1 MHADLTRWTY
11 DPAFA
16 YRSVLLQQ
24 GRVLLDADWN
34 EQAAITAHHDTA
46 RTADIIGRSGG
57 PESLDGGPGPFAVVD
72 LANGAEPS
80 GVPWARLGVTPGH
93 YYVDGVLAESA
104 ADPAT
109 ATAAAAGAWPLA
121 DQPYRPRIGTGAG
134 ASPGLDEPPAADG
147 DGRYAAYLDV
157 FERTVS
163 PDERPELLESALG
176 GPDTAMRQQTA
187 WQVLLRRLTGGEVC
201 SQLDAGAPTAPRT
214 MVAGLR
220 EAAPDADPCQIT
232 SGGGYQRL
240 ENQLYRVEICDVDP
254 QPRFV
259 WSRENGSVTAGLV
272 QIGVTTEPGMD
283 AALTLDRVGRDEELS
298 IRQDD
303 LVEVTSTDR
312 QLRGLPGFLAEVGP
326 VVDLVIHVHWLA
338 GAPASLPSLGRAPV
352 VRRWDGGPSTLS
364 TTATDLEGGITVAFP
379 AGGAPSVGDFWLVP
393 ARTARLAY
401 GTSARQG
408 TLDWPWDSTPP
419 AARPPVGPVHHRAPL
434 GILSRTGTSWTL
446 ESDCRHLFPPL
457 TGLVTIDLVGGDGQE
472 AMPGDEL
479 DAPIRVVVR
488 NGGIP
493 VEGAAVRF
501 TPAGGTLREKVSG
514 SPPAGGVVATGP
526 DGVAAVLWTLDPGGA
541 STQTLTAQ
549 RLDDT
554 SSPVDVAVVVSGRL
568 SIASEVQWRPAC
580 DAFAG
585 TRTVQDALAQLATT
599 PTLRLLGGDGQ
610 EVSSEGV
617 TVPQLV
623 RVAVDSPCGPAS
635 VKVVAKGTDGAQ
647 VLASQDGAAVP
658 PSLSGTGAGP
668 SDAASPDGSGVAAFV
683 WQPSF
688 AQGGSDVLTVTVDG
702 LPLAAVQVSAQLD
715 VSVAGTLGMHV
726 TETAFLNGSRF
737 ENDSVV
743 DVGDLVS
750 GIAITLDSLP
760 LPESVA
766 GKPVGRVLMDLPWP
780 TPPELDQ
787 WGDQSFALHTVELVG
802 EVIARKNLILWRS
815 RLPLDAVLGR
825 VRDRLVGF
833 EANKRLG
840 SPALPIRM
848 RFQLD
853 GWAILD
859 AGNPERHLNGHAV
872 TQSVQGQ
879 TVLRLPTTDDIAGGR
894 FEMWFWFGTD
904 KQGPNFT
911 RFHIEDFAGST
922 LTKVTRLATDAGV
935 PVTVVEEDAPG
946 IRKNTVLGTVP
957 PNGAQL
963 LPGQPLTIRVSRG
976 VGG

>member
-1 MHADLTRWTY
+1 MHADLTRWTH
-11 DPAFA
+11 DPALA

-46 RTADIIGRSGG
+46 RTADIVGADGG
-57 PESLDGGPGPFAVVD
+57 PAPLDGGPGPFAIVD
-72 LANGAEPS
+72 LADGSEPA

-104 ADPAT
+104 ADPDA
-109 ATAAAAGAWPLA
+109 AAAAGAWALA
-121 DQPYRPRIGTGAG
+121 DQPHRPTIGTGGG
-134 ASPGLDEPPAADG
+134 ASPGLEEPPAGEG

-187 WQVLLRRLTGGEVC
+187 WQVRLARLDGGEVC
-201 SQLDAGAPTAPRT
+201 SQLDDVAERTPRT

-220 EAAPDADPCQIT
+220 EAAADADPCQIT

-240 ENQLYRVEICDVDP
+240 ENQLYRVEICSISP

-272 QIGVTTEPGMD
+272 QIGVTTEPGME

-298 IRQDD
+298 IRQGD

-312 QLRGLPGFLAEVGP
+312 QLRGLSGFLARVGP
-326 VVDLVIHVHWLA
+326 VIDLVVHVDWLA
-338 GAPASLPSLGRAPV
+338 GAPSTVPSLGRAPV
-352 VRRWDGGPSTLS
+352 VRRWDGGPSTVS
-364 TTATDLEGGITVAFP
+364 TGPTDLEGGITVAFP
-379 AGGAPSVGDFWLVP
+379 AGGTPSVGDYWLVP

-408 TLDWPWDSTPP
+408 TLDWPWDAATPTP
-419 AARPPVGPVHHRAPL
+419 RPPVGPVHHHAPL
-434 GILSRTGTSWTL
+434 GILTRAGSAWTL

-479 DAPIRVVVR
+479 DAPVRVVVR
-488 NGGIP
+488 NGGLP
-493 VEGAAVRF
+493 VEGAPVRF
-501 TPAGGTLREKVSG
+501 TAAGGTLREEVSG
-514 SPPAGGVVATGP
+514 SPPAGGVVATGA
-526 DGVAAVLWTLDPGGA
+526 DGVAAVRWTLDPTG
-541 STQTLTAQ
+541 SPTQTLTAQ

-554 SSPVDVAVVVSGRL
+554 STPVDVAVVVSGRL
-568 SIASEVQWRPAC
+568 SIASQVQWDPAC
-580 DAFAG
+580 DAFAR

-623 RVAVDSPCGPAS
+623 RVAVDSPCGPAR
-635 VKVVAKGTDGAQ
+635 VKVVAQASEQ
-647 VLASQDGAAVP
+647 ALVLAAQDGSSVP
-658 PSLSGTGAGP
+658 PSLTGTGAGP
-668 SDAASPDGSGVAAFV
+668 TDAVETDAAGVAAFV
-683 WQPSF
+683 WQPAF
-688 AQGGSDVLTVTVDG
+688 KGGRSDVLTLTVDG
-702 LPLAAVQVSAQLD
+702 LALAPVRVSAQLD
-715 VSVAGTLGMHV
+715 VSVGGTLGMHV
-726 TETAFLNGSRF
+726 VETAFRNGSTF
-737 ENDSVV
+737 ENDAVV
-743 DVGDLVS
+743 DVADLVS
-750 GIAITLDSLP
+750 GIVITLDALV
-760 LPESVA
+760 LPESVN

-780 TPPELDQ
+780 TPPELDL
-787 WGDQSFALHTVELVG
+787 WNDQSFGLHTVELVG
-802 EVIARKNLILWRS
+802 ELEARKNVILWRS
-815 RLPLDAVLGR
+815 RLPLDSVLLR
-825 VRDRLVGF
+825 MRERLIGF
-833 EANKRLG
+833 ENDQRLG
-840 SPALPIRM
+840 SPAMPVRM

-853 GWAILD
+853 GWAIID
-859 AGNPERHLNGHAV
+859 ADDPERHLNGHAV

-879 TVLRLPTTDDIAGGR
+879 TVLRLPTTDEVAGGR
-894 FEMWFWFGTD
+894 FEMWFWFGGD
-904 KQGPNFT
+904 KPGPNFT
-911 RFHIEDFAGST
+911 RFRIEDFTGST
-922 LTKVTRLATDAGV
+922 LTKITRLATDAGV
-935 PVTVVEEDAPG
+935 PVTVIEEDAPG
-946 IRKNTVLGTVP
+946 IRKNTVLGTIP
-957 PNGAQL
+957 PSGTQL

>member
-1 MHADLTRWTY
+1 MHADLTRWTH

-24 GRVLLDADWN
+24 GRVLLDSDWN

-46 RTADIIGRSGG
+46 RTADVVGASGG
-57 PESLDGGPGPFAVVD
+57 PAPLDGGLGPFAIVD
-72 LANGAEPS
+72 LDNGLEAS
-80 GVPWARLGVTPGH
+80 GAPWARLGVTPGH

-104 ADPAT
+104 PDPAT
-109 ATAAAAGAWPLA
+109 PAAAGAWPLA
-121 DQPYRPRIGTGAG
+121 DQPFRPTIGSGAG
-134 ASPGLDEPPAADG
+134 ASPGLEEPPAADG

-157 FERTVS
+157 FEHTVS
-163 PDERPELLESALG
+163 ADERPELLESALG

-187 WQVLLRRLTGGEVC
+187 WQVSLTRLGGGQVC
-201 SQLDAGAPTAPRT
+201 SQLGDVAEVAPRL

-220 EAAPDADPCQIT
+220 EAAPDADPCLIT

-240 ENQLYRVEICDVDP
+240 ENQLYRVEICAVTP
-254 QPRFV
+254 APRFV

-272 QIGVTTEPGMD
+272 QIGTTTEPGMD

-303 LVEVTSTDR
+303 LVEVTSADR
-312 QLRGLPGFLAEVGP
+312 QLRGLPGFLARVGP
-326 VVDLVIHVHWLA
+326 VIDLVIHVDWLA
-338 GAPASLPSLGRAPV
+338 GAPASVQSLGRAPV

-364 TTATDLEGGITVAFP
+364 TAPTDLEGGITVAFP
-379 AGGAPSVGDFWLVP
+379 AGGTPGVGDFWLVP

-408 TLDWPWDSTPP
+408 TLDWPWDSPTPSP
-419 AARPPVGPVHHRAPL
+419 RPPVGPVHHHAPL
-434 GILSRTGTSWTL
+434 GILRRTGTAWTL
-446 ESDCRHLFPPL
+446 ESDCRTLFPPL

-479 DAPIRVVVR
+479 DAPVRVAVR
-488 NGGIP
+488 NGGLP
-493 VEGAAVRF
+493 VEGAPVRF
-501 TPAGGTLREKVSG
+501 TPAGGTLREAVSG
-514 SPPAGGVVATGP
+514 SPPAGGIVTTGA
-526 DGVAAVLWTLDPGGA
+526 DGVAAVRWTLDAAGA
-541 STQTLTAQ
+541 PTQTLTAQ

-568 SIASEVQWRPAC
+568 SIASEVQWQPAC

-623 RVAVDSPCGPAS
+623 RVAVDSPCGPAR
-635 VKVVAKGTDGAQ
+635 VKVVAQGTDGAL
-647 VLASQDGAAVP
+647 VLASKEGATVP
-658 PSLSGTGAGP
+658 PTLTGTGAGAT
-668 SDAASPDGSGVAAFV
+668 DAVEPDGDGVAAFV

-688 AQGGSDVLTVTVDG
+688 AQGRSDVLTVSVDG
-702 LPLAAVQVSAQLD
+702 LALAPVRVSAQLD

-726 TETAFLNGSRF
+726 VETAFLNGSAF
-737 ENDSVV
+737 ENDAVV
-743 DVGDLVS
+743 DVADLVS
-750 GIAITLDSLP
+750 GIAVTVDALV
-760 LPESVA
+760 LPESVN

-787 WGDQSFALHTVELVG
+787 WSDQSFALQTVELVG
-802 EVIARKNLILWRS
+802 ELIARKNLILWRS
-815 RLPLDAVLGR
+815 RLPLDSVLGR
-825 VRDRLVGF
+825 VRERLIGF
-833 EANKRLG
+833 EANNRLG
-840 SPALPIRM
+840 TPAMPIRL

-853 GWAILD
+853 GWAIMD
-859 AGNPERHLNGHAV
+859 ARNPERHLNGHAT

-879 TVLRLPTTDDIAGGR
+879 TVLRLPTTDDVAGGR

-904 KQGPNFT
+904 KPGPNFT
-911 RFHIEDFAGST
+911 RFRIEDFSGST
-922 LTKVTRLATDAGV
+922 LTKITRLATDAGV

-946 IRKNTVLGTVP
+946 IRKNTVIGTVP
-957 PNGAQL
+957 ASGTQL

>member
-1 MHADLTRWTY
+1 MHADLTRWTH
-11 DPAFA
+11 DPALA
-16 YRSVLLQQ
+16 YRSVLMQQ
-24 GRVLLDADWN
+24 GRVMLDADWN

-46 RTADIIGRSGG
+46 RTADIVGPSGG
-57 PESLDGGPGPFAVVD
+57 PEPLDGGPGPFAIVD
-72 LANGAEPS
+72 LTNGSEPS
-80 GVPWARLGVTPGH
+80 EVPWARLGVTPGH

-104 ADPAT
+104 PDPAN
-109 ATAAAAGAWPLA
+109 AAAGAWPLA
-121 DQPYRPRIGTGAG
+121 DQPYRPTIGTGAG
-134 ASPGLDEPPAADG
+134 SSPGLDEPPAGDG

-176 GPDTAMRQQTA
+176 GPDTAMREQTA
-187 WQVLLRRLTGGEVC
+187 WQVSLTRLGGGEVC
-201 SQLDAGAPTAPRT
+201 SQLDDVAERTPRT

-220 EAAPDADPCQIT
+220 PAAPDADPCQIT

-240 ENQLYRVEICDVDP
+240 ENQLYRVEICSVTP

-298 IRQDD
+298 IREGD
-303 LVEVTSTDR
+303 LVEVTSSDR
-312 QLRGLPGFLAEVGP
+312 QLRELPGFLARVGP
-326 VVDLVIHVHWLA
+326 VVDLVTHVHWLA
-338 GAPASLPSLGRAPV
+338 GAPASVPALGRAPV
-352 VRRWDGGPSTLS
+352 VRRWDGGPSPL
-364 TTATDLEGGITVAFP
+364 TTGQTDLEGGITVSFP
-379 AGGAPSVGDFWLVP
+379 TGGTPGVGDFWLVP

-408 TLDWPWDSTPP
+408 TLDWPWDSAPSSP
-419 AARPPVGPVHHRAPL
+419 RPPVGPVHHHAPL

-479 DAPIRVVVR
+479 GAPVRVVVR
-488 NGGIP
+488 NGGLP
-493 VEGAAVRF
+493 VEGAPVRF
-501 TPAGGTLREKVSG
+501 TPEGGTLREAVSG
-514 SPPAGGVVATGP
+514 SAPAGGVVATGA
-526 DGVAAVLWTLDPGGA
+526 DGVAAVKWTLDPTGA
-541 STQTLTAQ
+541 PTQTLTAQ

-554 SSPVDVAVVVSGRL
+554 NSPVDVAVIVSGRL
-568 SIASEVQWRPAC
+568 SIASQVQWEPAC
-580 DAFAG
+580 DAFGG

-623 RVAVDSPCGPAS
+623 RVAVDSPCGPAR
-635 VKVVAKGTDGAQ
+635 VKVVAQGTDGAL
-647 VLASQDGAAVP
+647 VLASPDGAAVP
-658 PSLSGTGAGP
+658 PTLSGTGAGSTDTSEP
-668 SDAASPDGSGVAAFV
+668 DASGVAAFV

-688 AQGGSDVLTVTVDG
+688 AQGPSDVLTLTVDG
-702 LPLAAVQVSAQLD
+702 LALAPVRVSAQLD

-726 TETAFLNGSRF
+726 IDTSFLNGSPF
-737 ENDSVV
+737 ENDGVV
-743 DVGDLVS
+743 DIGDLVS
-750 GIAITLDSLP
+750 GIAITVDSLV
-760 LPESVA
+760 LPESVN

-787 WGDQSFALHTVELVG
+787 WSDQSFALHTVELVG
-802 EVIARKNLILWRS
+802 ELVARKNLILWRS
-815 RLPLDAVLGR
+815 RLPLDSVLGR
-825 VRDRLVGF
+825 VRERLAGF
-833 EANKRLG
+833 AGNNRLG

-853 GWAILD
+853 GWAIMD
-859 AGNPERHLNGHAV
+859 ARNPERHLNGHAV
-872 TQSVQGQ
+872 SQSVQGQ

-904 KQGPNFT
+904 KPAPNFT
-911 RFHIEDFAGST
+911 RFKVEDFSGST
-922 LTKVTRLATDAGV
+922 LAKVTRLATDAGL

-946 IRKNTVLGTVP
+946 IRKNTVLGTIP
-957 PNGAQL
+957 AGGAQL

-976 VGG
+976 AGG

>member
-1 MHADLTRWTY
+1 MHADLTRWTH

-24 GRVLLDADWN
+24 GRVLLDSDWN

-46 RTADIIGRSGG
+46 RTADIVGPSGG
-57 PESLDGGPGPFAVVD
+57 PAPLDGGVGPFAIVD
-72 LANGAEPS
+72 LTTGLEPS
-80 GVPWARLGVTPGH
+80 AAPWARLGVTPGH

-104 ADPAT
+104 PDPAHP
-109 ATAAAAGAWPLA
+109 AGAGAWPLA
-121 DQPYRPRIGTGAG
+121 DQPHRPTIGSGAG
-134 ASPGLDEPPAADG
+134 ASPGLEEPPAADG

-187 WQVLLRRLTGGEVC
+187 WQVSLTRLVGGEVC
-201 SQLDAGAPTAPRT
+201 SQLDDVAEVTPRT
-214 MVAGLR
+214 MVARLR
-220 EAAPDADPCQIT
+220 DAAPDADPCQIT

-240 ENQLYRVEICDVDP
+240 ENQLYRVEICSVTP
-254 QPRFV
+254 SPRFV

-272 QIGVTTEPGMD
+272 QIGTTTEAGMD

-303 LVEVTSTDR
+303 LVEVTSADR
-312 QLRGLPGFLAEVGP
+312 QLRRLPGFMARVGP
-326 VVDLVIHVHWLA
+326 VIDLVIHVHWLA
-338 GAPASLPSLGRAPV
+338 GAPASVASLGRAAV
-352 VRRWDGGPSTLS
+352 ARRWDGGPSTLS
-364 TTATDLEGGITVAFP
+364 TAPIDLEGGITVAFP
-379 AGGAPSVGDFWLVP
+379 AGGTPSVGDFWLIP

-408 TLDWPWDSTPP
+408 TLDWPWDSPTASPL
-419 AARPPVGPVHHRAPL
+419 PPVGPIHHHAPL

-457 TGLVTIDLVGGDGQE
+457 TELVTIDLVGGDGQE

-479 DAPIRVVVR
+479 GAPVRVVVR
-488 NGGIP
+488 NGGLP
-493 VEGAAVRF
+493 VEGAPVRF
-501 TPAGGTLREKVSG
+501 TPAGGTLREEVSG
-514 SPPAGGVVATGP
+514 SPPAGGIVATDA
-526 DGVAAVLWTLDPGGA
+526 DGVAAVRWTLDPAGA
-541 STQTLTAQ
+541 STQALTAQ

-554 SSPVDVAVVVSGRL
+554 STPVDVAVVVSGRL
-568 SIASEVQWRPAC
+568 SIASQVQWQPAC

-623 RVAVDSPCGPAS
+623 RVAVDSPCGPAR
-635 VKVVAKGTDGAQ
+635 VKVVAQGTDGAL
-647 VLASQDGAAVP
+647 VLASQEGAPVP
-658 PSLSGTGAGP
+658 PTLTGTGAGA
-668 SDAASPDGSGVAAFV
+668 SDAVEPDATGVAAFV

-688 AQGGSDVLTVTVDG
+688 AQGRSDVLTISVDG
-702 LPLAAVQVSAQLD
+702 LGLAPVRVSAQLD

-726 TETAFLNGSRF
+726 VETAFLNGSAF
-737 ENDSVV
+737 ENDVVV
-743 DVGDLVS
+743 DVADLVS
-750 GIAITLDSLP
+750 GIAITIDSLV
-760 LPESVA
+760 LPESVN

-787 WGDQSFALHTVELVG
+787 WSDQSFALQTVELVG
-802 EVIARKNLILWRS
+802 ELIARKNLILWRS
-815 RLPLDAVLGR
+815 KLPLDSVLGR
-825 VRDRLVGF
+825 VRERLLGF
-833 EANKRLG
+833 EANNRLG

-853 GWAILD
+853 GWAIMD
-859 AGNPERHLNGHAV
+859 ARNPERHLNGHAI

-894 FEMWFWFGTD
+894 FDMWFWFGTD
-904 KQGPNFT
+904 KPGPNFT
-911 RFHIEDFAGST
+911 RFRIEDFSGST
-922 LTKVTRLATDAGV
+922 LTKITRLATDAGV

-946 IRKNTVLGTVP
+946 IRKNTVLGTIP
-957 PNGAQL
+957 ASGTLL